1 MLPFLARRALS
12 ALAVVWLAASLAF
25 VALRW
30 APGDALDATLA
41 RSGASEEAISERRA
55 ALGLGDPL
63 PLQYA
68 RYWLDTIRGR
78 WGASLISGQ
87 PVTDLL
93 AENARP
99 TLTLAL
105 ATLAVA
111 LALGVTLGVTAGLGR
126 PAALRWLA
134 DAIAALALAT
144 PVYWTATLAIYAFTV
159 ALSVLPGVGGEGP
172 HALILPTLV
181 LGFHTAG
188 SIARVTA
195 ASVRDAARGDFVRTA
210 RAKGLPG
217 PDVLD
222 HILRVGLLPV
232 VSVAA
237 LQAGFLLGGTVITET
252 IFVRRGLGQVLLSAV
267 INRDYPVVQGL
278 VALSA
283 LVYTTLNAAAD
294 VLYYRLDPRVRRDS

>member
-1 MLPFLARRALS
+1 MLPFLARRTLS
-12 ALAVVWLAASLAF
+12 ALVVIWLAVSLAF

-78 WGASLISGQ
+78 WGASLVSGQ

-111 LALGVTLGVTAGLGR
+111 LALGVILGVTAGLGR

-159 ALSVLPGVGGEGP
+159 ALGVLPGVGGEGP
-172 HALILPTLV
+172 HALILPALV

-210 RAKGLPG
+210 RAKGLPE

>member
-78 WGASLISGQ
+78 WGASLVSGQ

-111 LALGVTLGVTAGLGR
+111 LALGVILGVTAGLGR

-159 ALSVLPGVGGEGP
+159 ALGVLPGVGGEGP
-172 HALILPTLV
+172 HALILPALV

-210 RAKGLPG
+210 RAKGLPE